1 MKIKFFG
8 AALLL
13 LPLLAT
19 PVMAQARTS
28 SAMAQAR
35 TSSAMAQARTSETI
49 APSQTYQMEG
59 REVAAPPWSAACM
72 SDQGPRQC
80 DEPMWVYGD
89 PATISRYR
97 SAF

>member
-28 SAMAQAR
+28 PAMAQAR
-35 TSSAMAQARTSETI
+35 ASEIFAPPHTSEM
-49 APSQTYQMEG
+49 QTSGMEG

-89 PATISRYR
+89 PATLSRYR

>member
-1 MKIKFFG
+1 MKIKFFFG

-13 LPLLAT
+13 VPLLAT
-19 PVMAQARTS
+19 PVMALAQTS
-28 SAMAQAR
+28 SALAQAR
-35 TSSAMAQARTSETI
+35 TNETL
-49 APSQTYQMEG
+49 APSRTYEMEG